1 MLEQEAKLVAPAG
14 FRLPQLGG
22 PDDGFLA
29 EPQPRR
35 RYTTTYWDTP
45 DLRLRA
51 GGEPAVSRR
60 RGLDGE
66 AAGRG

>member
-1 MLEQEAKLVAPAG
+1 MLEREAKLVAPAG

-29 EPQPRR
+29 EPQPAR

-45 DLRLRA
+45 DLRLAR
-51 GGEPAVSRR
+51 
-60 RGLDGE
+60 
-66 AAGRG
+66 